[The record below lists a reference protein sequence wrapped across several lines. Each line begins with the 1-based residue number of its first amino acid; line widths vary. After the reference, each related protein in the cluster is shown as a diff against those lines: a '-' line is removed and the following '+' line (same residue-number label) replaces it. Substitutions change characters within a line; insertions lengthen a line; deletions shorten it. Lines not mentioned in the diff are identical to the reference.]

1 MPEERRL
8 KDKVLLVEGY
18 IMELVLNAAAAVII
32 LIIISTVSL
41 MMFALHVDK
50 NFNFYMNKH
59 LDEVD
64 REFKP

>member
-1 MPEERRL
+1 
-8 KDKVLLVEGY
+8 
-18 IMELVLNAAAAVII
+18 MELVLNAAAAVII
-32 LIIISTVSL
+32 FLIISAVSL

>member
-32 LIIISTVSL
+32 LIISAVSL